1 MSSPKKNQA
10 SAGIQALILHSRV
23 RDKLQTELSMKSN
36 GNKETKKSKIVSTL
50 KSKQFLQ
57 HNRKPSD
64 SIDDEDD
71 EEEEE
76 AGSAEITVI
85 RTTSHSNK
93 KLNDLKN
100 NNNKSLSKSTNNNNN
115 NNSIGEKSTNNSNLD
130 TSLLKIKSLEILN
143 EELMEQNKSL
153 KQQLLVSQAN
163 CSLILNELT
172 RSKKK
177 LNQILKKL

>member
-10 SAGIQALILHSRV
+10 TAGIQALILHSRV
-23 RDKLQTELSMKSN
+23 RDKLQTELSMNSN
-36 GNKETKKSKIVSTL
+36 SNKQNKKSKTVSTL

-64 SIDDEDD
+64 SIDDNDD
-71 EEEEE
+71 DEEEEEE

-100 NNNKSLSKSTNNNNN
+100 NNKSLSKSTNN
-115 NNSIGEKSTNNSNLD
+115 NNSNLD

>member
-10 SAGIQALILHSRV
+10 TAGIQALILHSRV
-23 RDKLQTELSMKSN
+23 RDKLQTELSMNSN
-36 GNKETKKSKIVSTL
+36 SNKQNKKSKTVSTL

-64 SIDDEDD
+64 SIDDNDD
-71 EEEEE
+71 DEEEEEEE

-100 NNNKSLSKSTNNNNN
+100 NNKSLSKSTNNNNN
-115 NNSIGEKSTNNSNLD
+115 NNNNSNLD